1 MHCDVII
8 FELNTHKRVC
18 KDEKR
23 TRGKLKRILENK
35 QNMKYFRMHFDRTC
49 VHDGWHSLYF

>member
-35 QNMKYFRMHFDRTC
+35 QNIKYFRMHFDHPSNMRT
-49 VHDGWHSLYF
+49 